1 MRSRTKIAIIG
12 TGQVG
17 TATAFELIIT
27 GLVDDLVLVDLNAQA
42 AASQALDLNQAASA
56 QPFGTV
62 VTSGGYDACG
72 DADIVVITAS
82 APLKA
87 GGSRDSLLISSCGIV
102 DAIVPDVVEA
112 GFDGIFVVITNPVD
126 VVTDR
131 VARLSGFPRE
141 RVIGTGTALDSLRI
155 RQQLSQI
162 FSVDEQSIQAYA
174 MGEHGDTQMVPWSAV
189 TFWGK
194 PLDQAIADNPERSR
208 GVDPDT
214 VLDEAKDSAFQ
225 IVKGKGTTSFGI
237 AATTCA
243 IIAAIVRDERSII
256 PVSVRLDGEYG
267 YNDIFVGVPTII
279 GVDGI
284 REVVNIH
291 LTPEEKKAFDASV
304 SRIAEVRDHAPALPS
319 HLATR

>member
-17 TATAFELIIT
+17 TATAFELVIT
-27 GLVDDLVLVDLNAQA
+27 GLVDDLVLVDRKGQA

-56 QPFGTV
+56 QPYGTV

-82 APLKA
+82 APLAA
-87 GGSRDSLLISSCGIV
+87 GGDRDSLLASSCGIV
-102 DAIVPDVVEA
+102 DSIVPAVVGA

-126 VVTDR
+126 VITDR

-214 VLDEAKDSAFQ
+214 VLTEAKESAFE

-237 AATTCA
+237 AATTCT
-243 IIAAIVRDERSII
+243 IISAIVRDERSII

-267 YNDIFVGVPTII
+267 VHDVFVGVPVVI
-279 GVDGI
+279 GVEGL
-284 REVVNIH
+284 REVVNLH
-291 LTPEEKKAFDASV
+291 MTDQEQKAFDASV
-304 SRIAEVRDHAPALPS
+304 ARIVQVRGAAPALPG
-319 HLATR
+319 A

>member
-17 TATAFELIIT
+17 TATAFELVIT
-27 GLVDDLVLVDLNAQA
+27 GLVDDLVLVDRKEQA
-42 AASQALDLNQAASA
+42 AASQALDLDQAASS
-56 QPFGTV
+56 QPWGTV
-62 VTSGGYDACG
+62 VTSGGYEDCG

-82 APLKA
+82 APLA
-87 GGSRDSLLISSCGIV
+87 PGGSRESLLASSCAIV
-102 DAIVPDVVEA
+102 DSIVPPVVAA

-162 FSVDEQSIQAYA
+162 FTIDEQSIQAYA

-208 GVDPDT
+208 GVDPET
-214 VLDEAKDSAFQ
+214 VLTEAKESASE
-225 IVKGKGTTSFGI
+225 IVRGKGTTSFGI
-237 AATTCA
+237 AATTCS
-243 IIAAIVRDERSII
+243 IISAIVRDERSII
-256 PVSVRLDGEYG
+256 PVSVRLEGEYG
-267 YNDIFVGVPTII
+267 CRDIFAGVPVII
-279 GVDGI
+279 GVDGV

-291 LTPEEKKAFDASV
+291 ITEAEQTAFEASV
-304 SRIAEVRDHAPALPS
+304 AHIAKVRDAAPALPG
-319 HLATR
+319 A